1 MIQFTCEIHKCFV
14 ALLMN
19 SSFSINMV
27 VMVNSGQ
34 IDINEQD
41 CMYDRIFFV
50 NL

>member
-14 ALLMN
+14 AL
-19 SSFSINMV
+19 NMV